1 MYRLQVK
8 ANKNWR
14 WGLVEY
20 ASLEQAEER
29 VAELKA
35 VGITARIRESKEL
48 FENNCAKL
56 QNTIDKRSQK

>member
-8 ANKNWR
+8 VYKSWR

-20 ASLEQAEER
+20 ASLEQAEAR

-35 VGITARIRESKEL
+35 VGIIARVRENKEL
-48 FENNCAKL
+48 FN
-56 QNTIDKRSQK
+56 